1 MKSPFSASPP
11 QARQTREQ
19 FAHPEEYLSFEL
31 GKAVRELPPFYSR
44 LLAGTISLF
53 VFGAIAWAHY
63 SKIDEV
69 AVARGKL
76 LASVQVRPVRSL
88 KEGVIREVKVEEGD
102 KVETGTVLIERDPS
116 LPQAD
121 IDRLANSIELIE
133 QDLARLNAEL
143 EGNTKSGT
151 PLQDRLLIARLQD
164 FESRRTTAIA
174 QARRQQAAMESAKV
188 RQIRLEDN
196 LANARDNLT
205 NANISLKNSQQLLQ
219 QSQERLGLSQERE
232 SSLVTLAEQGIVP
245 RLDYLEARERVARAE
260 TDVTQARDDLTRSSD
275 RITEAKNKVSSLI
288 KDIEGQQQEIRQ
300 AEQAYRAAIAQAQ
313 QLDAARQSEIL
324 TQLNQRKEELTA
336 AKGQLEKVKKERVGE
351 TVLAPSSGTVYNLK
365 ATLGPV
371 QTGEELL
378 SIVSREEKLFLEAKI
393 LNRDIGFIA
402 PGMKVK
408 VKMAT
413 FPFQE
418 FGTVDGKVINISP
431 NAVTDEQLG
440 LVFPTRVEL
449 FQHSKIVRGKEV
461 HFTPGMAATAEI
473 VTRQKSILTFL
484 IEPITRR
491 FNQAFSVR

>member
-31 GKAVRELPPFYSR
+31 GKAVGELPPLYSR
-44 LLAGTISLF
+44 LLAGTISLL

-69 AVARGKL
+69 AVAGGEL
-76 LASVQVRPVRSL
+76 LAAVQVRPVRSL
-88 KEGVIREVKVEEGD
+88 KEGIIREVKVEEGD
-102 KVETGTVLIERDPS
+102 KVEEGTVLIERDPS

-121 IDRLANSIELIE
+121 IDRLTNSIEPIE
-133 QDLARLNAEL
+133 QDIARLNAEL
-143 EGNTKSGT
+143 EGNTQSGT
-151 PLQDRLLIARLQD
+151 PLQDRLLLARLQD
-164 FESRRTTAIA
+164 FESRRATAIA
-174 QARRQQAAMESAKV
+174 QAKQQQAAMESAKV
-188 RQIRLEDN
+188 RQIRLQDN
-196 LANARDNLT
+196 LVNARDNLN
-205 NANISLKNSQQLLQ
+205 NAGVSFKNSQQLLQ
-219 QSQERLGLSQERE
+219 QSQERLELSQERA

-260 TDVTQARDDLTRSSD
+260 ADVTQARDDLTRSRD
-275 RITEAKNKVSSLI
+275 RITEAKNKVASLV
-288 KDIEGQQQEIRQ
+288 KDIEGQQQEIQQ
-300 AEQAYRAAIAQAQ
+300 AEQAYRAAIARSQ
-313 QLDAARQSEIL
+313 QLGAARQSEIL

-336 AKGQLEKVKKERVGE
+336 ARGQLEKVKKERVGE
-351 TVLAPSSGTVYNLK
+351 TILAPSSGTVYNLK

-378 SIVSREEKLFLEAKI
+378 SIVSREEKLFLEAKV

-431 NAVTDEQLG
+431 NAVPDEQLG
-440 LVFPTRVEL
+440 LVFPTKVEL
-449 FQHSKIVRGKEV
+449 FQHSKIVRGEEV
-461 HFTPGMAATAEI
+461 PFTPGMTATAEI

>member
-31 GKAVRELPPFYSR
+31 GKAVRELPPLYSR
-44 LLAGTISLF
+44 LLAGTISLL

-69 AVARGKL
+69 AVARGEL

-88 KEGVIREVKVEEGD
+88 KEGVIREVKVEEGE
-102 KVETGTVLIERDPS
+102 KVEEGAVLIERDPS

-121 IDRLANSIELIE
+121 IDRLTNSIELID
-133 QDLARLNAEL
+133 QDIARLNAEL
-143 EGNTKSGT
+143 EGNTRSGT
-151 PLQDRLLIARLQD
+151 PLQDRLLVARLQD
-164 FESRRTTAIA
+164 FQSRRATAIA
-174 QARRQQAAMESAKV
+174 QARQQQAAIESAKV
-188 RQIRLEDN
+188 RQVRLQDN

-205 NANISLKNSQQLLQ
+205 NANASLKNSQQLVQ
-219 QSQERLGLSQERE
+219 QSQERLQLSQERE
-232 SSLVTLAEQGIVP
+232 ASLVTLAEQGIVP

-260 TDVTQARDDLTRSSD
+260 ADVTQARDDTTRSRD
-275 RITEAKNKVSSLI
+275 RITEAKNNVASLT
-288 KDIEGQQQEIRQ
+288 KDIEGQQREIQQ
-300 AEQAYRAAIAQAQ
+300 AEQAYRAAIARSQ
-313 QLDAARQSEIL
+313 QLGAARQSEIL

-351 TVLAPSSGTVYNLK
+351 TILAPSSGTVYNLK

-378 SIVSREEKLFLEAKI
+378 SIVSQEEKLFLEAKV

-431 NAVTDEQLG
+431 NAITDEQLG

-449 FQHSKIVRGKEV
+449 FQYSKIVRGEEV
-461 HFTPGMAATAEI
+461 LFTPGMSATAEI

>member
-1 MKSPFSASPP
+1 MKSPFAASPP
-11 QARQTREQ
+11 QARQTKEQ

-31 GKAVRELPPFYSR
+31 GKAVQELPPLYSR
-44 LLAGTISLF
+44 LLAGTISLL
-53 VFGAIAWAHY
+53 VFGTIAWAHY

-69 AVARGKL
+69 AVAQGEL

-88 KEGVIREVKVEEGD
+88 KEGVIREVKVKEGD
-102 KVETGTVLIERDPS
+102 KVEEGTILIERDPA

-121 IDRLANSIELIE
+121 IDRLANSIKLIE
-133 QDLARLNAEL
+133 QDIARLNAEL
-143 EGNTKSGT
+143 AGNTKSGT
-151 PLQDRLLIARLQD
+151 PLQDRLILARLQD
-164 FESRRTTAIA
+164 FESRRVTAIA
-174 QARRQQAAMESAKV
+174 QAQRQQAAIESAKV
-188 RQIRLEDN
+188 RQGRLQDN
-196 LANARDNLT
+196 LVNARENLV
-205 NANISLKNSQQLLQ
+205 NAETSLKNSQQLFQ
-219 QSQERLGLSQERE
+219 QSQDRLKLAQERE

-245 RLDYLEARERVARAE
+245 RLDYLEALDRVARAE
-260 TDVTQARDDLTRSSD
+260 AELTQARDDITQASD
-275 RITEAKNKVSSLI
+275 RITDAKDKVTSLV

-300 AEQAYRAAIAQAQ
+300 AEQAYRAAIGQAQ
-313 QLDAARQSEIL
+313 RLGAERQSEIL
-324 TQLNQRKEELTA
+324 TQLNRRKEELTA
-336 AKGQLEKVKKERVGE
+336 AKGQLERVKKERVGE
-351 TVLAPSSGTVYNLK
+351 TILAPSAGTVYNLK

-378 SIVSREEKLFLEAKI
+378 SIVSQDEKLFLEAKV

-449 FQHSKIVRGKEV
+449 FQYSKIVRGETV
-461 HFTPGMAATAEI
+461 EFTPGMAATAEI